1 MSTFLAGA
9 ENAVKDEANGFKF
22 AKFIEAV
29 RRSLTA
35 FGAQATALVAS
46 ASKVRHADNAGAS
59 EIQRENLIDAGRTII
74 VIMFRGMPRDI
85 ALSDGATHV

>member
-1 MSTFLAGA
+1 LSTFLAGA

-35 FGAQATALVAS
+35 FGAQATAFTVS
-46 ASKVRHADNAGAS
+46 AN
-59 EIQRENLIDAGRTII
+59 E
-74 VIMFRGMPRDI
+74 
-85 ALSDGATHV
+85 